1 MAQLLYESGVGKR
14 KRAERL
20 ADLINAPD
28 LSTVAKGLDLSF
40 KVLGDYAPAQV
51 ELGLSDELIG
61 KLIDSV
67 VERNCSPVIEIEN

>member
-20 ADLINAPD
+20 ADLINSPD

-51 ELGLSDELIG
+51 ELGLSDELIC
-61 KLIDSV
+61 KLVDGV
-67 VERNCSPVIEIEN
+67 VDRYCSPVIEIEN